1 MKFNTLDKRKLTSS
15 LQQENADK
23 LIKTKFLLDYPNKN
37 KTIKIIKNTIFK

>member
-23 LIKTKFLLDYPNKN
+23 LIKNKFLLDYPNKN
-37 KTIKIIKNTIFK
+37 KTIKNYKKYNF